1 MLWRQ
6 SLAAGGELSA
16 PTVVRGYVL
25 VSSAIGGTYVAD
37 AASGRLYQYFSPG
50 HGVTSEATSDGRQ
63 VYVLSNGG
71 YFYALALNK
80 L

>member
-1 MLWRQ
+1 MKTNKIFTTSHDLTKVEDPKR
-6 SLAAGGELSA
+6 
-16 PTVVRGYVL
+16 V
-25 VSSAIGGTYVAD
+25 
-37 AASGRLYQYFSPG
+37 RLYQFFAPG
-50 HGVTSEATSDGRQ
+50 HGVSSEATSDGRQ